1 MSTTALT
8 GLRDYLV
15 GTLSESNL
23 YWLATEL
30 TEYAKKKDAH
40 RLKPYTMEEINAM
53 IDQSERDSA
62 AGLGQDSEEMFSEL
76 EEEFAR
82 EELEIVEAVDH
93 RNRPQFLPNFYKSRF
108 VP

>member
-15 GTLSESNL
+15 GTLNAGNL

-30 TEYAKKKDAH
+30 KEYAKKKEAH
-40 RLKPYTMEEINAM
+40 HLKPYTMEEINAM
-53 IDQSERDSA
+53 IDQSERNSA

-82 EELEIVEAVDH
+82 EE
-93 RNRPQFLPNFYKSRF
+93 PQLCC
-108 VP
+108 

>member
-15 GTLSESNL
+15 GTLNSGSL
-23 YWLATEL
+23 FWLATEL
-30 TEYAKKKDAH
+30 AEYAKKKEAH
-40 RLKPYTMEEINAM
+40 HLKPYTMEEINAM
-53 IDQSERDSA
+53 IDQSERDST

-82 EELEIVEAVDH
+82 EELEIVEAV
-93 RNRPQFLPNFYKSRF
+93 
-108 VP
+108 